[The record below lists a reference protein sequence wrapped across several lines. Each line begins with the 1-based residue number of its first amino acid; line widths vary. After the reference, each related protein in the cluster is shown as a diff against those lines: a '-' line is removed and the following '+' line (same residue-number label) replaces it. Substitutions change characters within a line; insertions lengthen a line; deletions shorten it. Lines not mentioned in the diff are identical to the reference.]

1 MHILNWGWR
10 NLTGGEFFIQDKG
23 ENMGMKRLCVLFA
36 LIAALML
43 SALVM
48 SELYGQDLES
58 NPDPDLYTP
67 TPAAHPNIK
76 VTIQPNVV
84 ISDNAVNKLKAIL
97 ASAGLTQA
105 TISSGRRP
113 PAKQAQVMYDLI
125 VKRGVGYAKDLYG
138 RYGDQVID
146 VYCQHSDADKSKQS
160 IISEMTNKIN
170 ALGPSNVSKHCSR
183 THDTFDVPPSSI
195 ADKNAFALALH
206 EATDNGAISN
216 YICPPK
222 DPVFHIV
229 SPLK

>member
-1 MHILNWGWR
+1 LGR
-10 NLTGGEFFIQDKG
+10 ENLTGGEFFIQDKG
-23 ENMGMKRLCVLFA
+23 ENMGMKRPSFWFP
-36 LIAALML
+36 LIAGLML

-48 SELYGQDLES
+48 AAAYVQDLES
-58 NPDPDLYTP
+58 YPANDPCNPAVT
-67 TPAAHPNIK
+67 AHPNIK
-76 VTIQPNVV
+76 VNIQPNVV

-105 TISSGRRP
+105 TISSGRRS

-125 VKRGVGYAKDLYG
+125 ENRGVGYAKDLYG

-146 VYCQHSDADKSKQS
+146 VYCQLSDADRSNQN

-195 ADKNAFALALH
+195 DDKNAFAQALR
-206 EATDNGAISN
+206 EAADDGTISS

>member
-1 MHILNWGWR
+1 
-10 NLTGGEFFIQDKG
+10 
-23 ENMGMKRLCVLFA
+23 MKRPSFWFP
-36 LIAALML
+36 LIAGLML

-48 SELYGQDLES
+48 SAAYVQDLES
-58 NPDPDLYTP
+58 YPANDPCSPPVT
-67 TPAAHPNIK
+67 AHPNVK

-105 TISSGRRP
+105 TISSGRRS

-125 VKRGVGYAKDLYG
+125 VNRGVGYAKDLYG

-146 VYCQHSDADKSKQS
+146 VYCEHSDADKSKQN

-170 ALGPSNVSKHCSR
+170 ALGPSKVSKHCSR

-195 ADKNAFALALH
+195 ADKNAFARALR
-206 EATDNGAISN
+206 EAADNGTISN

-229 SPLK
+229 TPLK

>member
-1 MHILNWGWR
+1 MIRPG
-10 NLTGGEFFIQDKG
+10 F
-23 ENMGMKRLCVLFA
+23 LFP
-36 LIAALML
+36 LIAGLML

-48 SELYGQDLES
+48 AAAYIQDRE
-58 NPDPDLYTP
+58 NYPANDLYPPVTAQP
-67 TPAAHPNIK
+67 NVKVGIHPNVK

-84 ISDNAVNKLKAIL
+84 ISDNAVNKLKTIL

-105 TISSGRRP
+105 TISSGRRS
-113 PAKQAQVMYDLI
+113 PAKQAQVMHDLI
-125 VKRGVGYAKDLYG
+125 ENRGVGYAKDLYG
-138 RYGDQVID
+138 RYGDRVID
-146 VYCQHSDADKSKQS
+146 VYCELSNAAKSNQN

-183 THDTFDVPPSSI
+183 THDTFDVSPSSI
-195 ADKNAFALALH
+195 DDKNAFAQALH
-206 EATDNGAISN
+206 EAADNGAISN

>member
-1 MHILNWGWR
+1 
-10 NLTGGEFFIQDKG
+10 
-23 ENMGMKRLCVLFA
+23 
-36 LIAALML
+36 ML

-48 SELYGQDLES
+48 AAAYIQDIES
-58 NPDPDLYTP
+58 YPANDPCSPPVT
-67 TPAAHPNIK
+67 AQPN
-76 VTIQPNVV
+76 VNVNIQPNVV

-105 TISSGRRP
+105 TISSGRRS
-113 PAKQAQVMYDLI
+113 PARQAQVMYDLI
-125 VKRGVGYAKDLYG
+125 VNRGVGYAKSLYG
-138 RYGDQVID
+138 INGDRVID
-146 VYCQHSDADKSKQS
+146 VYCQLSDAGGSNQN

-195 ADKNAFALALH
+195 DDNNAFARALH
-206 EATDNGAISN
+206 EAADNGAISS

>member
-1 MHILNWGWR
+1 
-10 NLTGGEFFIQDKG
+10 
-23 ENMGMKRLCVLFA
+23 
-36 LIAALML
+36 ML
-43 SALVM
+43 SVVVM
-48 SELYGQDLES
+48 AAAYVQDIETYPA
-58 NPDPDLYTP
+58 NDPCSPPVT
-67 TPAAHPNIK
+67 AHPNVEVTIQPNVK

-105 TISSGRRP
+105 TISSGRRS

-125 VKRGVGYAKDLYG
+125 ENRGVGYAKDLYG
-138 RYGDQVID
+138 INGDRVID
-146 VYCQHSDADKSKQS
+146 VYCEHSDADKSKQN

-183 THDTFDVPPSSI
+183 THDTFDVSPSSI
-195 ADKNAFALALH
+195 ADKNAFTQALR
-206 EATDNGAISN
+206 EAVNNGIISN
-216 YICPPK
+216 YIPPPK